1 MSQMCRKIGGTGI
14 MVKLDNVTEEVLN
27 IINNHNFS
35 MKGAFNLRE
44 NGTSICHGD
53 SEHVKIKKKTDNPG
67 IDIYIDGNT
76 KGEAV
81 YIPVVVSV
89 SGMKDL
95 VYNDFYIDDGADVK
109 IIAGCGIHN
118 SGCNESRHDGVH
130 TFHVGKNANVR
141 YEEKHYGE
149 GEGTGGRVLNPVTNI
164 FVGENSVFTLDTAQ
178 IKGVNST
185 IRETVVELEKNA
197 KLYVT
202 ERLMTE
208 GEDKAES
215 NIEVRLNGENSSA
228 QIVSRSVGKGH
239 SVQTFHPNAVG
250 NNKCQAHIQCDS
262 IIMDEAEVGSIPE
275 IRARNIDA
283 AIIHEAAIGRINDE
297 QLLKLR
303 TLGLTEEEAEG
314 VIIENFLN

>member
-1 MSQMCRKIGGTGI
+1 

-95 VYNDFYIDDGADVK
+95 VYNDFYIEDGADVK

-303 TLGLTEEEAEG
+303 TLGLTEEEAEC